1 MPHCLAGAPLAPL
14 RRLRLFGAAAPLPAL
29 AAAALGGRPE
39 LTETVKERAPG
50 DSVFRV
56 LKPCA
61 AGELAEVQTKGT
73 VTRPTCTRSGVA
85 QDPRSNGWVCCNVS
99 ICVVLSAISI
109 IPPGRHL
116 RFLVCSA
123 AWTQSKFGRRPH
135 ETVATDVVCTVKL
148 T

>member
-1 MPHCLAGAPLAPL
+1 MTSIRLLRACLARQPHCLAGAPLAPL

-39 LTETVKERAPG
+39 LTETVKERAPR

-85 QDPRSNGWVCCNVS
+85 RDLRSNGWVNDSGLGSCVAAMSVS
-99 ICVVLSAISI
+99 VLS
-109 IPPGRHL
+109 
-116 RFLVCSA
+116 C
-123 AWTQSKFGRRPH
+123 QS
-135 ETVATDVVCTVKL
+135 
-148 T
+148 